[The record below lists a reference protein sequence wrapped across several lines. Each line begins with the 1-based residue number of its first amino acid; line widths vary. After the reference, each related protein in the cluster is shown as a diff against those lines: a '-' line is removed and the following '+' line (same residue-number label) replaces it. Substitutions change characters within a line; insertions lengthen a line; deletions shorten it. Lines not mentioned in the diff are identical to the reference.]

1 MSGQAAERRI
11 LSALHGRKSRTHLT
25 EILAQFVRHGLDQS
39 NLVISHFAAVCS
51 SFSRMRYARLLFDR
65 MKNPNILLFN
75 SMIRG
80 YSQSGPFEESFRFFR
95 DLQAREISPD
105 DFTFPPLLRASCKLG
120 SLCFGRGIHG
130 QIEKVGF
137 NAEGAVQVGLVELY
151 VGCEHMADAQKVFD
165 GMIRRNAIVWNVMIG
180 GYFKSG
186 NVGIALKMFDQMVER
201 TIVSW
206 NVVISGLAQKGLS
219 DEALEM
225 FRKLC
230 EQGTKPDDATI
241 VAVLPV
247 CAQLG
252 ALKLGRWIHEKVVEN
267 RHKQNVSV
275 MNALVDMYAKCGDLE
290 TARSVF
296 NEIPQKNVVSW
307 NSMIM
312 GFSINGQGEL
322 AIKMFEEMKRS
333 GTEPNSVTIIGVLT
347 GCTHAGLV
355 QTGREIFN
363 SMERLHQIE
372 PSLEHYGCMV
382 DLLGRYGFLKEAHAL
397 IRSMP
402 MKSNA
407 AIWGAL
413 LSACRLHGNVEL
425 AEGATNK
432 LIELEPSNSGNY
444 VLLSNIY
451 AEAGQWDESEKVR
464 AMMKEMSIRKE
475 PGNSAFSESV
485 MVS

>member
-1 MSGQAAERRI
+1 MSRQAAERRI
-11 LSALHGRKSRTHLT
+11 LRALHGRKSRVHLK
-25 EILAQFVRHGLDQS
+25 EILGQLVRHGLHQS
-39 NLVISHFAAVCS
+39 NIVISHFAAVCS
-51 SFSRMRYARLLFDR
+51 SLSRMRCARLLFDR
-65 MKNPNILLFN
+65 MENPNILLFN

-80 YSQSGPFEESFRFFR
+80 YSQSGPFDESFVCFQN
-95 DLQAREISPD
+95 LQVREISPD

-120 SLCFGRGIHG
+120 SLCLGRGVHG
-130 QIEKVGF
+130 QVEKIGF
-137 NAEGAVQVGLVELY
+137 TTEQAVQVGLVEFY
-151 VGCEHMADAQKVFD
+151 VGCEHMADAQKIFD
-165 GMIRRNAIVWNVMIG
+165 GMVQRKAIIWNVMIG

-186 NVGIALKMFDQMVER
+186 DVGIARKMFDKMEER

-206 NVVISGLAQKGLS
+206 NVVISGLARNGLL

-230 EQGTKPDDATI
+230 EQGIKPDDATI
-241 VAVLPV
+241 VTVLPV

-252 ALKLGRWIHEKVVEN
+252 ALELGRWIHEKIAEN
-267 RHKQNVSV
+267 RLKENVPV
-275 MNALVDMYAKCGDLE
+275 MNALVDMYAKCGDLK
-290 TARSVF
+290 TAHGVF
-296 NEIPQKNVVSW
+296 NEIPHKNVISW

-312 GFSINGQGEL
+312 GFSVNGQGDL
-322 AIKMFEEMKRS
+322 AVKWFEKMKKS
-333 GTEPNSVTIIGVLT
+333 GTEPNSVTFIGVLT

-363 SMERLHQIE
+363 SMTTSHQIE
-372 PSLEHYGCMV
+372 PNIVHYGCMV
-382 DLLGRYGFLKEAHAL
+382 DLLGRCGFLKEAHAL

-413 LSACRLHGNVEL
+413 LGACRLHGDVEL
-425 AEGATNK
+425 AQEATNK

-451 AEAGQWDESEKVR
+451 AEAGQWDEAEKVR

-475 PGNSAFSESV
+475 PGNSAFSENV
-485 MVS
+485 VVH